1 MKLIRAV
8 ARQEGKGYVAL
19 LGGDGLYACETFWR
33 TCRRAG
39 VKGWVKTGEEGLS
52 IIQDANGLF
61 DARQLPQGV
70 EYQEGVDAGRGCRY
84 RVWAVEEMPW
94 SETNIKLKVARV
106 EEEYF
111 KGCRKGHTERFWVL
125 SQDQGISVTN
135 SY

>member
-1 MKLIRAV
+1 M
-8 ARQEGKGYVAL
+8 AL

-70 EYQEGVDAGRGCRY
+70 EYQEGVDAGRGCRLLQLIGVTLITAY
-84 RVWAVEEMPW
+84 RHWL
-94 SETNIKLKVARV
+94 ETFKEKLKSLWDHGILSLKTLRMHLRGSLNP
-106 EEEYF
+106 
-111 KGCRKGHTERFWVL
+111 KGI
-125 SQDQGISVTN
+125 QDTG
-135 SY
+135 